1 MAVAQAG
8 DEKMAAGQ
16 DATSP
21 SVANDGMDA
30 IEPVRTNS
38 ARPACFKTTL
48 QEVLFVLTAT
58 MAIAMTSFL
67 AGSVTVASS
76 FIGRSLDMTTAQI
89 TWISS
94 ASSLSAG
101 AFLLFFGRVADLF
114 GRKMMFVGSLFLFS
128 VFCLAAGFANE
139 AITIDV
145 LNGVLGLFSAS
156 AVPPAV
162 GLLGVIYE
170 KPSKRKNAAFACF
183 SAGNPLG
190 FVFGTIFGGIATTL
204 FGWRASFWLLAII
217 FLVFTIIAIF
227 SVPKD
232 FTTKEPFN
240 WDTLKRFD
248 IVGTI
253 LTVAGIG
260 MFSAALSLG
269 DTAVQGWTT
278 PYVLAL
284 LIVGLLLIIGFV
296 CWECWYKWPLMPMG
310 IWKDRNFTLVLS
322 ILSLGFVAFTPTS
335 FFISLYFQDVWHM
348 SAIMVAVHLLP
359 MAINGI
365 IVNIFAGWALHRIS
379 NKLLMGIGSLAYA
392 VAMLLFALNTIR
404 DSYWAFC
411 FPGFLLLVV
420 GADLEFNV
428 ANMYVMSSMPPSQQ
442 STAGGIFQTVTK
454 LCMTIGLGINTA
466 VFNSVQQKST
476 LSSYW
481 DRMTQP
487 YAAVFWFAF
496 AAATLGVMLVPF
508 LTIGTQ
514 GGREKS
520 VSTSASKD
528 VKSEKV
534 QPGKVDDM
542 QPEAA
547 VAPPSPPKEFT

>member
-1 MAVAQAG
+1 
-8 DEKMAAGQ
+8 
-16 DATSP
+16 
-21 SVANDGMDA
+21 
-30 IEPVRTNS
+30 
-38 ARPACFKTTL
+38 
-48 QEVLFVLTAT
+48 
-58 MAIAMTSFL
+58 
-67 AGSVTVASS
+67 
-76 FIGRSLDMTTAQI
+76 MTTAQI

-94 ASSLSAG
+94 ASSLSSG
-101 AFLLFFGRVADLF
+101 AFLLFFGKVADLF
-114 GRKMMFVGSLFLFS
+114 GRKLMFVGSLFLFA
-128 VFCLAAGFANE
+128 VFCLAAGFAKD
-139 AITIDV
+139 AITIDI

-204 FGWRASFWLLAII
+204 FGWRASFWMLAII
-217 FLVFTIIAIF
+217 FLAFTIIAIF

-232 FTTKEPFN
+232 FTAKEPF
-240 WDTLKRFD
+240 TLETWKRFD
-248 IVGTI
+248 LLGTV

-269 DTAVQGWTT
+269 DTAPQGWKT

-284 LIVGLLLIIGFV
+284 LIVGLLLMVAFV
-296 CWECWYKWPLMPMG
+296 FWELWFKWPLVPMN

-322 ILSLGFVAFTPTS
+322 ILSLGFVSFTPAT
-335 FFISLYFQDVWHM
+335 FFVSLYFQNVWHM
-348 SAIMVAVHLLP
+348 SALMVAVHLLP

-379 NKLLMGIGSLAYA
+379 NKLLMWIGTGSY
-392 VAMLLFALNTIR
+392 VIAMLLFAVNTV
-404 DSYWAFC
+404 DNSYWAFC
-411 FPGFLLLVV
+411 FPAFILLVV

-466 VFNSVQQKST
+466 VFNAVQQNST

-481 DRMTQP
+481 DKPTQP
-487 YAAVFWFAF
+487 YAATFWCAF
-496 AAATLGVMLVPF
+496 AATVLSMFLVPF

-514 GGREKS
+514 GGKEKIVSRATSVDERTGKGQTHESGDAQAEPVVEKS
-520 VSTSASKD
+520 KN
-528 VKSEKV
+528 
-534 QPGKVDDM
+534 G
-542 QPEAA
+542 
-547 VAPPSPPKEFT
+547 

>member
-1 MAVAQAG
+1 MAGAQTG
-8 DEKMAAGQ
+8 DEKSSTAQ
-16 DATSP
+16 DAASP
-21 SVANDGMDA
+21 AVANEGMDL

-114 GRKMMFVGSLFLFS
+114 GRKMMFVGSLFLFA
-128 VFCLAAGFANE
+128 VFCLAAGFVHD
-139 AITIDV
+139 AITLDI

-217 FLVFTIIAIF
+217 FLVFTIIAVF

-232 FTTKEPFN
+232 FTAKEPFN
-240 WDTLKRFD
+240 WDTWKRFD
-248 IVGTI
+248 LVGTV

-269 DTAVQGWTT
+269 DTAPQGWTT

-284 LIVGLLLIIGFV
+284 LIVGLLLIIGFI
-296 CWECWYKWPLMPMG
+296 CWECWCKWPLMPMG
-310 IWKDRNFTLVLS
+310 IWKDRDFTLVLS
-322 ILSLGFVAFTPTS
+322 ILSLGFVAFTPAS
-335 FFISLYFQDVWHM
+335 FFVSLYFQDVWHM

-379 NKLLMGIGSLAYA
+379 NKLLMYIGSGAYA
-392 VAMLLFALNTIR
+392 IAMLLFALNTIH

-411 FPGFLLLVV
+411 FPAFLLLVV

-466 VFNSVQQKST
+466 VFNSVQQKPS
-476 LSSYW
+476 LSNYW

-496 AAATLGVMLVPF
+496 AATTLSVMLVPF

-520 VSTSASKD
+520 VSTEASKD
-528 VKSEKV
+528 LRSEKF
-534 QPGKVDDM
+534 QPGKIGDR

-547 VAPPSPPKEFT
+547 VAHQPPSKELT

>member
-1 MAVAQAG
+1 
-8 DEKMAAGQ
+8 
-16 DATSP
+16 
-21 SVANDGMDA
+21 
-30 IEPVRTNS
+30 
-38 ARPACFKTTL
+38 
-48 QEVLFVLTAT
+48 
-58 MAIAMTSFL
+58 
-67 AGSVTVASS
+67 
-76 FIGRSLDMTTAQI
+76 MTTAQI

-94 ASSLSAG
+94 ASSLSSG
-101 AFLLFFGRVADLF
+101 AFLLFFGKVADLF

-128 VFCLAAGFANE
+128 VFCLAAGFSHE
-139 AITIDV
+139 AITIDI

-162 GLLGVIYE
+162 GLLGIIYE

-204 FGWRASFWLLAII
+204 LGWRSSFWLLAII
-217 FLVFTIIAIF
+217 FLVFTIIALF

-232 FTTKEPFN
+232 FTAKEPFN
-240 WDTLKRFD
+240 WDTWKRFD
-248 IVGTI
+248 ILGTV
-253 LTVAGIG
+253 LTVGGIG

-269 DTAVQGWTT
+269 DTAPQGWKT

-284 LIVGLLLIIGFV
+284 LIIGLLLIIAFI

-322 ILSLGFVAFTPTS
+322 ILSLGFMAFTPAA
-335 FFISLYFQDVWHM
+335 FFVSLYFQNVWHM
-348 SAIMVAVHLLP
+348 SALMVAVHLLP

-379 NKLLMGIGSLAYA
+379 NKLLMGIGSAAYMI
-392 VAMLLFALNTIR
+392 AMLLFALNTVH

-411 FPGFLLLVV
+411 FPAFLLLVV

-466 VFNSVQQKST
+466 VFNSVQQQSN

-481 DRMTQP
+481 DKMTQP

-496 AAATLGVMLVPF
+496 AASAFSVLLVPF

-520 VSTSASKD
+520 VSTGSSRD
-528 VKSEKV
+528 IGSEKM
-534 QPGKVDDM
+534 QPGEVG
-542 QPEAA
+542 EAQNDTD
-547 VAPPSPPKEFT
+547 VAHQTSTKEHT